1 MATDTFA
8 SFNAKLAKFQ
18 HELGDEA
25 TMHAIGKMA
34 KEEADKSAKSDLGSD
49 GQFSGWPGALST
61 RYDILGKGRLM
72 FKPSNARA
80 AGKITVAEQG
90 RNATAG
96 PRLRSSSLTQT
107 GRRRSARSIRR
118 WNGVTKGKGTAS
130 DALRAIEPK
139 VPKLVDTHVGRAIRK
154 TF

>member
-1 MATDTFA
+1 MADTFA
-8 SFNAKLAKFQ
+8 SFIAKVAKFQ
-18 HELGDEA
+18 KELTDDA
-25 TMHAIGKMA
+25 LMHDIGRMA
-34 KEEADKSAKSDLGSD
+34 KAEADKAAVADLGSD
-49 GQFSGWPGALST
+49 GQFSGWPGKLST
-61 RYDILGKGRLM
+61 RYDIVSPGRLS
-72 FKPSNARA
+72 FRPSNARA

-118 WNGVTKGKGTAS
+118 WNGVTRGKGTAS
-130 DALRAIEPK
+130 DALAAIEPK
-139 VPKLVDTHVGRAIRK
+139 VPKIVDQQIGRAIRK

>member
-1 MATDTFA
+1 MADTFA
-8 SFNAKLAKFQ
+8 SFNAKLVKFQ
-18 HELGDEA
+18 KELSDDA
-25 TMHAIGKMA
+25 LMHDIGKMA
-34 KEEADKSAKSDLGSD
+34 KVEADKAAAADLGSD
-49 GQFSGWPGALST
+49 GQFSGWPGKLST
-61 RYDILGKGRLM
+61 RYDIVGSGRLL

-96 PRLRSSSLTQT
+96 PRLRSSSLTPT

-118 WNGVTKGKGTAS
+118 WNGQTKGKGTAS
-130 DALRAIEPK
+130 DALAAIDPK
-139 VPKLVDTHVGRAIRK
+139 VPKLVDSHVGRAIRK